1 MRTIFCTL
9 GPCLCFSWFK
19 TCSFKG
25 PVWYSVNPDPTFFSV
40 WKMYQSITDWAVA
53 PSRKVVTLAHIPAR
67 VRNCTELRSHWF
79 NLRSCARFADSA
91 RDVASCD
98 LSVSLPGRNSLSISG
113 EVLPNRRPHRS
124 PAPCTCVRGQN
135 KGVEYKCTQR
145 WRAGIVYQSRAAI

>member
-25 PVWYSVNPDPTFFSV
+25 PVWYSVNPDSTFLSV
-40 WKMYQSITDWAVA
+40 WKCIITDWTAA
-53 PSRKVVTLAHIPAR
+53 PSRKVVTRVALIPAR
-67 VRNCTELRSHWF
+67 VRNCTQLRSQRF
-79 NLRSCARFADSA
+79 NLRSRAHFADSA